1 MQVWCDWQLTL
12 CDPHLSALEVRFH
25 DDALYKSMFT
35 LPLPAESVGVGRM
48 FEFVCLSVCLFVR
61 SIGEK
66 RKIPKRSKFVQR
78 IVLEYPRNDM
88 ILGFQ
93 GHRLRL

>member
-35 LPLPAESVGVGRM
+35 FTFTFL
-48 FEFVCLSVCLFVR
+48 
-61 SIGEK
+61 
-66 RKIPKRSKFVQR
+66 
-78 IVLEYPRNDM
+78 VLEDPRGQGISLRTTTFDDDNDDDNDNYDD
-88 ILGFQ
+88 
-93 GHRLRL
+93 

>member
-35 LPLPAESVGVGRM
+35 FTFKTLSCLKTLSSVSCLKTVLRQFLQCVG
-48 FEFVCLSVCLFVR
+48 
-61 SIGEK
+61 IGLG
-66 RKIPKRSKFVQR
+66 
-78 IVLEYPRNDM
+78 LE
-88 ILGFQ
+88 G
-93 GHRLRL
+93 

>member
-35 LPLPAESVGVGRM
+35 LPYLSIFFALMKSNCFDSGFKARDCRLPLKLCTIVTNVNIW
-48 FEFVCLSVCLFVR
+48 VCDPGTSAC
-61 SIGEK
+61 
-66 RKIPKRSKFVQR
+66 
-78 IVLEYPRNDM
+78 M
-88 ILGFQ
+88 ILT
-93 GHRLRL
+93 

>member
-35 LPLPAESVGVGRM
+35 FTYVTEWETGNGLVIQKN
-48 FEFVCLSVCLFVR
+48 FE
-61 SIGEK
+61 
-66 RKIPKRSKFVQR
+66 P
-78 IVLEYPRNDM
+78 
-88 ILGFQ
+88 
-93 GHRLRL
+93 